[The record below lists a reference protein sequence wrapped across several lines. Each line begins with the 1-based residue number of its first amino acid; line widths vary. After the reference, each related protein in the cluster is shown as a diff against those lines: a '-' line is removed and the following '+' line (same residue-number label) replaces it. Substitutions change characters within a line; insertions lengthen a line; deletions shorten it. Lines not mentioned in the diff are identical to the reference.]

1 MNKSIECAK
10 NNEQFGQASPKYPGD
25 DFLVKG
31 KLTHLNSRILD
42 IFTSI
47 ITLFDGQ
54 HDLVKALQIEGK

>member
-10 NNEQFGQASPKYPGD
+10 NHEQFGQALPKYPGD

-42 IFTSI
+42 IFPSI
-47 ITLFDGQ
+47 KHQ

>member
-1 MNKSIECAK
+1 MNKSFECAK
-10 NNEQFGQASPKYPGD
+10 NHEQFGQALPKYPGD

-47 ITLFDGQ
+47 KDCLMDNMT
-54 HDLVKALQIEGK
+54 